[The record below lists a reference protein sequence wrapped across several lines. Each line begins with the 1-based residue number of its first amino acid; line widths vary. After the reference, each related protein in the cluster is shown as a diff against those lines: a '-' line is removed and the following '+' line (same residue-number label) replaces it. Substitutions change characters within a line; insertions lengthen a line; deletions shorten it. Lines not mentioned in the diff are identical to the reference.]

1 MLLKIISCF
10 KKYATCDIRKLI
22 LTRKGSKYGIIK
34 KYTQLF
40 SVITDS
46 ILSKHCRLTIYL
58 WVSLSILDFLNQQEN
73 FATSVAY
80 VIKLTRVA
88 KAAFIHKILC
98 FEVFKILF
106 GQLVDRMLEN
116 KSRQE
121 RDAPPPS
128 PTCQE
133 RAPLAHTFGFTGQEW
148 SLTS

>member
-1 MLLKIISCF
+1 MI
-10 KKYATCDIRKLI
+10 ADW
-22 LTRKGSKYGIIK
+22 
-34 KYTQLF
+34 
-40 SVITDS
+40 

-116 KSRQE
+116 KSHQE
-121 RDAPPPS
+121 RDVPPPS

-133 RAPLAHTFGFTGQEW
+133 RAPLVHTFGFTGQEW

>member
-1 MLLKIISCF
+1 M
-10 KKYATCDIRKLI
+10 
-22 LTRKGSKYGIIK
+22 
-34 KYTQLF
+34 
-40 SVITDS
+40 ITDW

-88 KAAFIHKILC
+88 KAAIIHKILC
-98 FEVFKILF
+98 FGVFKILF

-121 RDAPPPS
+121 RDAPPL
-128 PTCQE
+128 
-133 RAPLAHTFGFTGQEW
+133 PLARREPLWRILLALLVKNGPLPAELKFRENTEH
-148 SLTS
+148 

>member
-1 MLLKIISCF
+1 M
-10 KKYATCDIRKLI
+10 
-22 LTRKGSKYGIIK
+22 
-34 KYTQLF
+34 
-40 SVITDS
+40 
-46 ILSKHCRLTIYL
+46 YL

-116 KSRQE
+116 KSHQE
-121 RDAPPPS
+121 RDVPPPLPHLPGES
-128 PTCQE
+128 PSG
-133 RAPLAHTFGFTGQEW
+133 AYFWLYW
-148 SLTS
+148 SRMVPYQLS